1 MMANKTPSTDKML
14 TVFAIAVDVYRDT
27 IRKLQLTVLAMIALY
42 IVSLILFAW
51 LVFAQP
57 KNSEACIMPAIPV
70 SSAVACR
77 FAVSKSE
84 KFNPPQEAGAYV

>member
-1 MMANKTPSTDKML
+1 MSEKKLSTDKML

-42 IVSLILFAW
+42 IVSLILFAV
-51 LVFAQP
+51 LICVHPTSKTA
-57 KNSEACIMPAIPV
+57 NIMPAVPA
-70 SSAVACR
+70 SSAIACR